1 MPNIKPISD
10 LRNYTEVLHDVA
22 VGAPVFLTK
31 NGRGRYAI
39 VDMQDYE
46 RTQATLRLMNLHLSD
61 EAQADLDG
69 IKSYIAK
76 NLENPSAAI
85 STVRNITK
93 DIRRLREHSLIG
105 ASLSSIADVE
115 SDYRFLVTGS
125 YLTFYRV
132 LDNDVYV
139 DRVLYG
145 RRDYL
150 RILFG
155 DVQDDETN
163 E

>member
-1 MPNIKPISD
+1 MN
-10 LRNYTEVLHDVA
+10 
-22 VGAPVFLTK
+22 
-31 NGRGRYAI
+31 
-39 VDMQDYE
+39 
-46 RTQATLRLMNLHLSD
+46 NLHLSD

-105 ASLSSIADVE
+105 ASLSSIAEVE

-132 LDNDVYV
+132 LDAGIIFASSLEMCRTTKQTNRDNLLHREKRFVTGTVCRDVGGFF
-139 DRVLYG
+139 YG
-145 RRDYL
+145 RHIKIWTAIQR
-150 RILFG
+150 
-155 DVQDDETN
+155 
-163 E
+163 

>member
-1 MPNIKPISD
+1 MN
-10 LRNYTEVLHDVA
+10 
-22 VGAPVFLTK
+22 
-31 NGRGRYAI
+31 
-39 VDMQDYE
+39 
-46 RTQATLRLMNLHLSD
+46 NLHLSD
-61 EAQADLDG
+61 EAQADLAG

-105 ASLSSIADVE
+105 TSLSSIADVE

-150 RILFG
+150 RILLEMCRTTK
-155 DVQDDETN
+155 QTN
-163 E
+163 RDNLLHREKRFVTGTVCRDAGGFFYGRHIKIWTAIQR

>member
-1 MPNIKPISD
+1 MN
-10 LRNYTEVLHDVA
+10 
-22 VGAPVFLTK
+22 
-31 NGRGRYAI
+31 
-39 VDMQDYE
+39 
-46 RTQATLRLMNLHLSD
+46 NLHLSD
-61 EAQADLDG
+61 EAQADLAG

-85 STVRNITK
+85 STVRN
-93 DIRRLREHSLIG
+93 SLIG

>member
-1 MPNIKPISD
+1 MN
-10 LRNYTEVLHDVA
+10 
-22 VGAPVFLTK
+22 
-31 NGRGRYAI
+31 
-39 VDMQDYE
+39 
-46 RTQATLRLMNLHLSD
+46 NLHLSD
-61 EAQADLDG
+61 EAQADLAG

-76 NLENPSAAI
+76 DLENPSAAL
-85 STVRNITK
+85 STVRNIIK
-93 DIRRLREHSLIG
+93 DIRRLREHSMIG

-115 SDYRFLVTGS
+115 SDYRFLVTGR
-125 YLTFYRV
+125 YLTFYRAYGS
-132 LDNDVYV
+132 DVYV

-155 DVQDDETN
+155 DTQDEETT

>member
-1 MPNIKPISD
+1 MQGQMGKNKIHYTVESQRDLDEIWDYIASD
-10 LRNYTEVLHDVA
+10 LQNVSAAERIVNRIMDDVDHLENHA
-22 VGAPVFLTK
+22 EMGAP
-31 NGRGRYAI
+31 
-39 VDMQDYE
+39 
-46 RTQATLRLMNLHLSD
+46 
-61 EAQADLDG
+61 
-69 IKSYIAK
+69 
-76 NLENPSAAI
+76 
-85 STVRNITK
+85 
-93 DIRRLREHSLIG
+93 
-105 ASLSSIADVE
+105 LSSIADIE

-132 LDNDVYV
+132 RDNDIYV

-155 DVQDDETN
+155 DTQGKETM